1 SGLPL
6 AGIVAKAEFMSWEP
20 GGHGSTF
27 GGNPVACAAALGA
40 IATIEAEDLVGRAR
54 HIGKVMLTR
63 LRDMAERTPAIG
75 DVRGR
80 GAMVAVELVDPAT
93 GAPDPVATK
102 AAAAACH
109 AEGLVVLTAGTD
121 GNVLRFLPPLVIPD
135 HLLQEGLDIVE
146 KALCR

>member
-1 SGLPL
+1 MSG
-6 AGIVAKAEFMSWEP
+6 
-20 GGHGSTF
+20 
-27 GGNPVACAAALGA
+27 
-40 IATIEAEDLVGRAR
+40 
-54 HIGKVMLTR
+54 
-63 LRDMAERTPAIG
+63 
-75 DVRGR
+75 
-80 GAMVAVELVDPAT
+80 
-93 GAPDPVATK
+93 K